1 MSKNINKVKNTRTKI
16 KAHKYALGEELKTQ
30 ASGMGTTG
38 WASAG
43 IEAIGHG
50 ISSGLQAGQIN
61 DMSHVKDTIN
71 QSLNSYKP
79 ELSNTNDLMDAW
91 NNIDFIDKVSYKD
104 VYGDHGARAAQ
115 AFSGLAGAMGSG
127 NGLIGK
133 GLNMVGSVLG
143 TAIGSIS
150 AAAKANKLTKKL
162 NQGIEQANEQKILD
176 FQDAAE
182 DMREE
187 NLFDQLSTY
196 AADGGKIYIKPSKRG
211 TFTAAAKSRGM
222 GVQEFAS
229 KVLANKEDYSTAM
242 VKKANFAR
250 NAAKW
255 HDEGGPLFTNGGIW
269 SNGLTFINNGDTH
282 EQNPLEGVPMGIAPD
297 GIPNLVEEGEV
308 IYDDYVFSNRLK
320 ANKTL
325 LDKYSLPTKY
335 EGKSFAEITKA
346 VSKESEERP
355 NDPISKKGLEDSMAK
370 LQTAQEEVREMKQNK
385 KQNIEIPQNTLFDK
399 GGVLIRKWADIPT
412 LEISEDLIY
421 PGRTN
426 RSALIR
432 LGIAPKPLSLGV
444 QPSTVSTQDSNINGT
459 NNFNWASLLRYAPV
473 AVQGITALTD
483 ALGKTNKPDYSN
495 PDLIAANTQK
505 IAYKPVGN
513 YLTYKPFDI
522 NYTANKLANQAAA
535 TRKAALDLS
544 GGNRGTAMANLLAAD
559 LNAQT
564 ALGDA
569 YVKSWLAN
577 REQEQKVEDFNR
589 GTNMANSQMG
599 LTADQANQKI
609 TLQSAVQQAQMRE
622 DIDRTVSAA
631 KSQNLSNFL
640 DSLQGIGREA
650 TDTQKLNT
658 LIDSNVFGNMTPEQV
673 QGLLGLFGGTGLF
686 GAKGGKLKRNK
697 RKGLTC

>member
-1 MSKNINKVKNTRTKI
+1 MKNKNKKNK
-16 KAHKYALGEELKTQ
+16 KYYYDPNHVFLTGGEITGLVLGGVGNALQSGIQ
-30 ASGMGTTG
+30 AS
-38 WASAG
+38 
-43 IEAIGHG
+43 
-50 ISSGLQAGQIN
+50 QIN
-61 DMSHVKDTIN
+61 DMSHIEDQIEQVRNTDFN
-71 QSLNSYKP
+71 AGDNNSLMQQW
-79 ELSNTNDLMDAW
+79 TDAQ
-91 NNIDFIDKVSYKD
+91 NLNVGQVTFED
-104 VYGDHGARAAQ
+104 VYGSSQDRALQ
-115 AFSGLAGAMGSG
+115 GLAGVASGLSTAMTG
-127 NGLIGK
+127 NWIGGLVNAGA
-133 GLNMVGSVLG
+133 S
-143 TAIGSIS
+143 AIGTGIGSLI
-150 AAAKANKLTKKL
+150 AKRKAKEKIEELNRANQIAK
-162 NQGIEQANEQKILD
+162 EQRAKNFD
-176 FQDAAE
+176 YAVDVVE
-182 DMREE
+182 DQNMF
-187 NLFDQLSTY
+187 NFLSNY
-196 AADGGKIYIKPSKRG
+196 AADGGP
-211 TFTAAAKSRGM
+211 M
-222 GVQEFAS
+222 
-229 KVLANKEDYSTAM
+229 
-242 VKKANFAR
+242 
-250 NAAKW
+250 
-255 HDEGGPLFTNGGIW
+255 FTNGGIW
-269 SNGLTFINNGDTH
+269 SNGLTFINNGGTH
-282 EQNPLEGVPMGIAPD
+282 NENPLEGVPMGIAPD

-308 IYDDYVFSNRLK
+308 IYNDYVFSNRLK

-325 LDKYSLPTKY
+325 LDKYNLPTKY

-346 VSKESEERP
+346 ISKESEERP
-355 NDPISKKGLEDSMAK
+355 NDPISKKGLEDGMAK

-385 KQNIEIPQNTLFDK
+385 KQNNIQIPQDTMFDK
-399 GGVLIRKWADIPT
+399 GGALVRKWADIPT

-426 RSALIR
+426 RSTLIG
-432 LGIAPKPLSLGV
+432 LGITPKPLSLGV
-444 QPSTVSTQDSNINGT
+444 QPSAVQSQDSNINGT
-459 NNFNWASLLRYAPV
+459 NNFNWTSLLRYAPV

-522 NYTANKLANQAAA
+522 NYAANKLANQAAA
-535 TRKAALDLS
+535 TRRAALDLS

-599 LTADQANQKI
+599 LTADQANQRI
-609 TLQSAVQQAQMRE
+609 ALSSAVEQAKMRE

-658 LIDSNVFGNMTPEQV
+658 LIDSNVFGNMTPEQM
-673 QGLLGLFGGTGLF
+673 QGLLGILGGTGLF
-686 GAKGGKLKRNK
+686 GANGGKLKRNK

>member
-1 MSKNINKVKNTRTKI
+1 MKNKNKKNSNNYYSPNHIFLDGGEITGLVLGGVGN
-16 KAHKYALGEELKTQ
+16 ALQSGIQ
-30 ASGMGTTG
+30 AS
-38 WASAG
+38 
-43 IEAIGHG
+43 
-50 ISSGLQAGQIN
+50 QIN
-61 DMSHVKDTIN
+61 DMSHIEDQIDQIRNTDFN
-71 QSLNSYKP
+71 AGDNTSLMQQW
-79 ELSNTNDLMDAW
+79 TNAQNLNVDQ
-91 NNIDFIDKVSYKD
+91 ITFED
-104 VYGDHGARAAQ
+104 VYGSHKDRALQ
-115 AFSGLAGAMGSG
+115 GLAGVASG
-127 NGLIGK
+127 L
-133 GLNMVGSVLG
+133 S
-143 TAIGSIS
+143 TAITGNWIGGLVNAGANAIGTGIGSLIAKRKAKEKVAELNEANQS
-150 AAAKANKLTKKL
+150 AKQQRAQNFDYAVDTL
-162 NQGIEQANEQKILD
+162 
-176 FQDAAE
+176 E
-182 DMREE
+182 DQNMF
-187 NLFDQLSTY
+187 NFLSNY

-308 IYDDYVFSNRLK
+308 IYNDYVFSNRLK

-325 LDKYSLPTKY
+325 LDKYNLPTKY

-346 VSKESEERP
+346 ISKESEERP
-355 NDPISKKGLEDSMAK
+355 NDPISKKGLEDSMVK
-370 LQTAQEEVREMKQNK
+370 LQIAQEEVREMKQNK
-385 KQNIEIPQNTLFDK
+385 KQNIEIPQDTMFDK
-399 GGVLIRKWADIPT
+399 GGILVRKWADIPEYDIT
-412 LEISEDLIY
+412 E
-421 PGRTN
+421 
-426 RSALIR
+426 
-432 LGIAPKPLSLGV
+432 
-444 QPSTVSTQDSNINGT
+444 STDPDAYQGYSGSMSSGSSSSGN
-459 NNFNWASLLRYAPV
+459 NNFLSSLLRYAPV
-473 AVQGITALTD
+473 AIQGITALTD

-522 NYTANKLANQAAA
+522 NYAANKLANQAAA
-535 TRKAALDLS
+535 TRRAALDLS

-569 YVKSWLAN
+569 YVESWLAN

-589 GTNMANSQMG
+589 STNMANSQMG
-599 LTADQANQKI
+599 LTADQANQRI
-609 TLQSAVQQAQMRE
+609 ALSSAVEQAKMRE

-658 LIDSNVFGNMTPEQV
+658 LIKSNVFGNMTPEQM
-673 QGLLGLFGGTGLF
+673 QGLLGILGGTGLF
-686 GAKGGKLKRNK
+686 GANGGKLKRNK

>member
-1 MSKNINKVKNTRTKI
+1 MKNKNKKNSKNYYSPNHIFLTGGEIGGLV
-16 KAHKYALGEELKTQ
+16 LGGAGNILQSGIQ
-30 ASGMGTTG
+30 AS
-38 WASAG
+38 
-43 IEAIGHG
+43 
-50 ISSGLQAGQIN
+50 QIN
-61 DMSHVKDTIN
+61 DMSHIEDQIEQVR
-71 QSLNSYKP
+71 
-79 ELSNTNDLMDAW
+79 NTNFNAGDNNSLMQQWTDAQ
-91 NNIDFIDKVSYKD
+91 NLNVDQVTFED
-104 VYGDHGARAAQ
+104 VYGSSQDRALQ
-115 AFSGLAGAMGSG
+115 GLAGAASG
-127 NGLIGK
+127 LSTAMTGNWIGGLVNAGTSII
-133 GLNMVGSVLG
+133 G
-143 TAIGSIS
+143 TAIGSLIAKRKAKEK
-150 AAAKANKLTKKL
+150 AAELNKANQTAMQQRAQ
-162 NQGIEQANEQKILD
+162 NFDYAVD
-176 FQDAAE
+176 TVE
-182 DMREE
+182 DQNMF
-187 NLFDQLSTY
+187 NFLSNY
-196 AADGGKIYIKPSKRG
+196 AAD
-211 TFTAAAKSRGM
+211 
-222 GVQEFAS
+222 
-229 KVLANKEDYSTAM
+229 
-242 VKKANFAR
+242 
-250 NAAKW
+250 
-255 HDEGGPLFTNGGIW
+255 GGPLFTNGGIW
-269 SNGLTFINNGDTH
+269 SNGLTFINNGGTH
-282 EQNPLEGVPMGIAPD
+282 NENPLEGVPMGIAPD

-308 IYDDYVFSNRLK
+308 IYNDYVFSNRLK
-320 ANKTL
+320 AGKTL
-325 LDKYSLPTKY
+325 LDKYNLPTKY

-346 VSKESEERP
+346 ISKESEERP

-385 KQNIEIPQNTLFDK
+385 KQNIEMPQDTMFDK
-399 GGVLIRKWADIPT
+399 GGALVRKWADIPT

-421 PGRTN
+421 PGITN
-426 RSALIR
+426 RSALIG
-432 LGIAPKPLSLGV
+432 LGITPKPLSLGV
-444 QPSTVSTQDSNINGT
+444 QPSTVQSQDSDPNNGN

-522 NYTANKLANQAAA
+522 NYAANKLANQAAA
-535 TRKAALDLS
+535 TRRAALDLS

-599 LTADQANQKI
+599 LTADQANQRI
-609 TLQSAVQQAQMRE
+609 ALQSAIQQAQMRE

-658 LIDSNVFGNMTPEQV
+658 LIDSNVFGNMTPEQM
-673 QGLLGLFGGTGLF
+673 QGLLGIMGGLF
-686 GAKGGKLKRNK
+686 RANGGKLKRNK